1 VTSYI
6 VHFTGEFEQDG
17 ANMEHDFARITI
29 DGVIPYLILTLHGV
43 KNNSKDI

>member
-17 ANMEHDFARITI
+17 ANMEHNFARITT
-29 DGVIPYLILTLHGV
+29 DGVIPYLILALQGV
-43 KNNSKDI
+43 KNSSKDI